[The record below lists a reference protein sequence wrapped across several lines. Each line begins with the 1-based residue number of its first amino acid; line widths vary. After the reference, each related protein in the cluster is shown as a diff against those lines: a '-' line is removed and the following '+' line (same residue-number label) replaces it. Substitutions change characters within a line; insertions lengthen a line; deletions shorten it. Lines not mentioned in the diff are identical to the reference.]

1 MCGLTFIHLSYY
13 FHPNESGRLINNV
26 GSAVA
31 EQTLA
36 TCSKFTSDQN
46 VLASKKHFQSN
57 LKFLSLQIEVEKK
70 NCSTFCLEQKNRHLK
85 QMASKNSFPSLE
97 YERKYFM

>member
-1 MCGLTFIHLSYY
+1 M
-13 FHPNESGRLINNV
+13 